1 MFFVDAAAVVAGT
14 VDTTAFFFS
23 TKTHFNNAAA
33 VQKHPKQNH
42 SMIQGHPTMWIRTN
56 ISKTT
61 LKTLNYTDFKST
73 SQKSI
78 LML

>member
-1 MFFVDAAAVVAGT
+1 MELIQTIIKIECLLQKCVVAMFFVDAAAVVAGT

-42 SMIQGHPTMWIRTN
+42 SMIQGHPTMWI
-56 ISKTT
+56 
-61 LKTLNYTDFKST
+61 
-73 SQKSI
+73 
-78 LML
+78 